1 MATKSPPPLSAKQ
14 NRPPDEKFW
23 VKYSPH
29 HEMTISGMASLAWH
43 TLAIVLMVVV
53 AWVVA
58 SGNRDAMPLEAVE
71 FDGGIAGSGSGG
83 NGGTG
88 TDRAN
93 GNASPLVEAV
103 AASRLPSDA
112 KAPKEALHDIAN
124 IQITPDDLLKNL
136 PEDKNA
142 ERELAKAIRN
152 GSKALEQLANLD
164 RQMRD
169 ALIGG
174 VGNGSPGK
182 NGGSGDGTQGG
193 NGTSPGTG
201 NERIRRQARWTITF
215 NTQSGGDYLR
225 QVQALGAILAFNTP
239 AGDLVCVKDLA
250 RKPVQTEK
258 VDKDELK
265 KLNRLFWIDDRRD
278 SVEQLAR
285 AMGLDF
291 TPDKVYALFSHEVE
305 KELLRKELAFQNKK
319 EHEIYETRFQ
329 FLMRGSG
336 YEIVVI
342 DQRLEVG
349 R

>member
-1 MATKSPPPLSAKQ
+1 MATKTPAAPVKQ
-14 NRPPDEKFW
+14 AQPPDERFW
-23 VKYSPH
+23 VRYSPH

-43 TLAIVLMVVV
+43 TLAIVLMVIV
-53 AWVVA
+53 AWVVTSA
-58 SGNRDAMPLEAVE
+58 KRNDMPMEAVE
-71 FDGGIAGSGSGG
+71 FDGMVGNGSGG

-88 TDRAN
+88 NDRNIGN
-93 GNASPLVEAV
+93 GPLVEAV
-103 AASRLPSDA
+103 ATQLPPDV
-112 KAPKEALHDIAN
+112 KAPKEPLHDIAN
-124 IQITPDDLLKNL
+124 LQISAPDLLKNL
-136 PEDKNA
+136 PEDKDA
-142 ERELAKAIRN
+142 ERELAKMLKI
-152 GSKALEQLANLD
+152 GTQSLEKLANLD
-164 RQMRD
+164 GRMRD
-169 ALIGG
+169 ALLGG

-182 NGGSGDGTQGG
+182 NGGAGGGDQGG
-193 NGTSPGTG
+193 TGTSPGTG

-225 QVQALGAILAFNTP
+225 QIKALGAILAFNNRS
-239 AGDLVCVKDLA
+239 GDLMYVKDLS
-250 RKPVQTEK
+250 RSPVQPEK
-258 VDKDELK
+258 IDKDELK
-265 KLNRLFWIDDRRD
+265 KLNRLFWIDDRHD

-329 FLMRGSG
+329 FLMRGNG

-342 DQRLEVG
+342 DQRLESG